1 MSRLVGVISDTHGL
15 LRPSALAALQG
26 CDLILHAGDVC
37 GPEII
42 AALQDV
48 QRTVFV
54 RGNMD
59 RPLSGNPMPKTEAV
73 EFAGKRF
80 YVLHDL
86 YELDLDPKAANLDAV
101 IHGHTHTP
109 DIAYKDDVL
118 YLNPGSIGPKR
129 FTLPVSMAVIR
140 IEKDTMHPKL
150 ITLPE

>member
-42 AALQDV
+42 DALQDV

-59 RPLSGNPMPKTEAV
+59 RFTSGTPMPGTEAV
-73 EFAGKRF
+73 DFAGKRF

-86 YELDLDPKAANLDAV
+86 YELDLDPKAAGLDAV

-109 DIAYKDDVL
+109 DITYKDDVL

-129 FTLPVSMAVIR
+129 FTLPVSMDVIR
-140 IEKDTMHPKL
+140 IENDAMHPEL